1 MSIPQQFGVAA
12 MVAEL
17 MRQNCETWS
26 TFDDDD
32 RLLRL
37 LEVQPD
43 SFLHAPTLTI
53 EFRPQFDFDKKL
65 GKFVNKQVLG
75 SNTFAAHLPTS
86 PPCLG
91 CSPSL
96 GRSISR
102 VNVQVGDFMIPVEWR
117 HVPARIK
124 GLLGWV
130 NEEEARI
137 REGNGVGILELLII
151 HPHRDANGRVSRLF
165 ANLLLI
171 RRGLNI
177 ITYLPAVPAQ
187 ETQYYDALVAASSH
201 NNPMPFINFV
211 GKCIVFEQN
220 SFGKE

>member
-17 MRQNCETWS
+17 MRQNWETWS

-37 LEVQPD
+37 LEHI
-43 SFLHAPTLTI
+43 FRLHRLAL
-53 EFRPQFDFDKKL
+53 
-65 GKFVNKQVLG
+65 
-75 SNTFAAHLPTS
+75 AAHHRWT
-86 PPCLG
+86 G
-91 CSPSL
+91 QF
-96 GRSISR
+96 RR

-137 REGNGVGILELLII
+137 REGNGVGILELVAIFQ
-151 HPHRDANGRVSRLF
+151 HPHHPSASGRKWSRQPFVRQSFVDSTRSEHHHLF
-165 ANLLLI
+165 A
-171 RRGLNI
+171 RRAR
-177 ITYLPAVPAQ
+177 PR
-187 ETQYYDALVAASSH
+187 
-201 NNPMPFINFV
+201 NPIL
-211 GKCIVFEQN
+211 
-220 SFGKE
+220 

>member
-17 MRQNCETWS
+17 MRQNWETWS

-32 RLLRL
+32 LLLRL
-37 LEVQPD
+37 LEAEPN

-53 EFRPQFDFDKKL
+53 EHIFRL
-65 GKFVNKQVLG
+65 HHLALGAHHLWAGKF
-75 SNTFAAHLPTS
+75 
-86 PPCLG
+86 
-91 CSPSL
+91 
-96 GRSISR
+96 RR
-102 VNVQVGDFMIPVEWR
+102 VNVQVGDFMIPVEWS

-137 REGNGVGILELLII
+137 REVNGAGIMELVAIFQHRIYLII
-151 HPHRDANGRVSRLF
+151 HPHRDANGRVSHLF

-171 RRGLNI
+171 QRGLNT

-187 ETQYYDALVAASSH
+187 ETQYFDALVAASSH
-201 NNPMPFINFV
+201 NNPMPFITV
-211 GKCIVFEQN
+211 SAMIQN
-220 SFGKE
+220 HNW